1 MEVCVGGWFRDA
13 GLEVDL
19 VLEVGL
25 LGLDVG
31 GRDAWICA
39 GVFLVVVLFS
49 EFFLDLLVVGVV
61 GLEMV
66 LVR

>member
-1 MEVCVGGWFRDA
+1 MGGWFRDA

-19 VLEVGL
+19 VLEVVL

-39 GVFLVVVLFS
+39 GVVLVVVLFS